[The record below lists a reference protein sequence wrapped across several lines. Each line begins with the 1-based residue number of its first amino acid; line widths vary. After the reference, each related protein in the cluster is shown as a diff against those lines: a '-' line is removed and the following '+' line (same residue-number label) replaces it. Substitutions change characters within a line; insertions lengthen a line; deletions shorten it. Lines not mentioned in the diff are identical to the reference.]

1 VYKIFSLN
9 NIDLLFAFIFII
21 IYGIRLGYQAYLLQ
35 KREEASKKGKWA
47 ELLLV
52 IVPKNILV
60 ILTIYLLATGI
71 PRTSVFWI
79 GWIIFLVGIIM
90 RMIALKQL
98 GSMYSMNVEIRDQHK
113 LINTGIY
120 SLVRHPLYLAYFI
133 DTLGIILFL
142 QKIYFPPILI
152 LTFWGLKVRLNNEE
166 KELNNLFGN
175 AYKEYSSKVPAIN
188 IFKNILPK
196 NN

>member
-1 VYKIFSLN
+1 MYKIFSLN

-35 KREEASKKGKWA
+35 KREEASKKGNWA

-79 GWIIFLVGIIM
+79 GWIIFLVGIIL

-142 QKIYFPPILI
+142 QKIYFSPILI